1 MRRRGLSDESRVDIF
16 VEEFPEGFLLDSGEE
31 IYWTRRNGFVVFKFD
46 LEIVW
51 SVGSQSVCLCV
62 VEDFSILMV
71 LGRHMGEVGR
81 DG

>member
-1 MRRRGLSDESRVDIF
+1 MDESRVDIF
-16 VEEFPEGFLLDSGEE
+16 IKELPEGFLLDSGEG
-31 IYWTRRNGFVVFKFD
+31 IYRTQRDEFVVLKFD

-71 LGRHMGEVGR
+71 LGRHVEEVGR